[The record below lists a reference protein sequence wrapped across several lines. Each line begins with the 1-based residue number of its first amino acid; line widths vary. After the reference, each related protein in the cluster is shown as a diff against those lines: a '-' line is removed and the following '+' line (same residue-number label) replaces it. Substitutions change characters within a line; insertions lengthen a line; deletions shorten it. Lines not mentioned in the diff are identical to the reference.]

1 MPSNN
6 TARIPALA
14 GAKLRGK
21 NGHVYRFQ
29 LLLGRG
35 EFGVVYRCVDEGT
48 STAYACKVL
57 DPRALSNCLENVSR
71 EVDIMTQLQHE
82 RVLGLHEFLVA
93 DGLLFLFMRFV
104 PGGSLAERLALAPLG
119 VAAAGHVVRQIL
131 EGVAYLHAHHICHR
145 DLKPA
150 NILCCSADLGAVPDV
165 VIADFGLS
173 RTFGRDE
180 LMKTHCGSSL
190 YAAPEVFDRTY
201 TEACDMW
208 SLGVITVEMLR
219 GRDACASLDDAPGD
233 GDAAAADR
241 LGPGFPPVVRDFVAQ
256 LLQDDPAQRPSAAAA
271 LEHPWMC
278 EVAQQQS
285 PLPPAQQQQQQ
296 HQTGAQCPTATPPLS
311 PSEFSAN

>member
-6 TARIPALA
+6 TAGIPPLQ
-14 GAKLRGK
+14 GAKLTGK

-29 LLLGRG
+29 VLLGRG

-57 DPRALSNCLENVSR
+57 NRSALTNCLENVGR
-71 EVDIMTQLQHE
+71 EVDIMMQLQHE
-82 RVLGLHEFLVA
+82 RVLGLHEVLA
-93 DGLLFLFMRFV
+93 AGSLLFLFMRFV
-104 PGGSLAERLALAPLG
+104 PGGSLAERLALGPLG
-119 VAAAGHVVRQIL
+119 VAAAGRVVREIL

-150 NILCCSADLGAVPDV
+150 NILCTSADVGAVPDV

-208 SLGVITVEMLR
+208 SLGIVTVEMLR
-219 GRDACASLDDAPGD
+219 GRDA
-233 GDAAAADR
+233 AAAAAAADDADAPETCAAASDR
-241 LGPGFPPVVRDFVAQ
+241 LGPGFPPVVRDFVAR
-256 LLQDDPAQRPSAAAA
+256 LLQADPAQRLSAAAA
-271 LEHPWMC
+271 LQHPWMC
-278 EVAQQQS
+278 EVAQQQN
-285 PLPPAQQQQQQ
+285 
-296 HQTGAQCPTATPPLS
+296 HEGAQCSTSSSRTATPPLS
-311 PSEFSAN
+311 PSELGTN

>member
-6 TARIPALA
+6 TAGIPALQ

-35 EFGVVYRCVDEGT
+35 EFGVVYRCVDEAT

-57 DPRALSNCLENVSR
+57 NRTALLNCLENVSR

-82 RVLGLHEFLVA
+82 RVLGLHEFLA
-93 DGLLFLFMRFV
+93 TDKLLFLFMRFL
-104 PGGSLAERLALAPLG
+104 PGGSLAERLALGPLG
-119 VAAAGHVVRQIL
+119 VAAAGHVVREIL

-150 NILCCSADLGAVPDV
+150 NILCTSADVDAVPDV

-208 SLGVITVEMLR
+208 SLGVVTVEMLR
-219 GRDACASLDDAPGD
+219 GREACACLGADDPVGD
-233 GDAAAADR
+233 GAADR

-256 LLQDDPAQRPSAAAA
+256 LLQDDPAQRLTAAAA
-271 LEHPWMC
+271 LQHPWMR
-278 EVAQQQS
+278 EVAQQE
-285 PLPPAQQQQQQ
+285 QQNAC
-296 HQTGAQCPTATPPLS
+296 TCASASSADATPPLS
-311 PSEFSAN
+311 SAELGTN

>member
-6 TARIPALA
+6 TAGIPALQ
-14 GAKLRGK
+14 GAKLTGK

-29 LLLGRG
+29 VLLGRG
-35 EFGVVYRCVDEGT
+35 EFGVVYRCVDERT

-57 DPRALSNCLENVSR
+57 NQSALTNCLENVGR
-71 EVDIMTQLQHE
+71 EVDIMTQVQHE

-93 DGLLFLFMRFV
+93 GSLLFLFMRFV
-104 PGGSLAERLALAPLG
+104 PGGSLAERLALGPLDVG
-119 VAAAGHVVRQIL
+119 AAGHVVREIL

-150 NILCCSADLGAVPDV
+150 NILCTSADVRAVPDV

-190 YAAPEVFDRTY
+190 YAAPEVFQRTY

-219 GRDACASLDDAPGD
+219 GRDALLDFAGPGT
-233 GDAAAADR
+233 GICTGTGTGTGADR
-241 LGPGFPPVVRDFVAQ
+241 LGGAFPPLVRDFVAK
-256 LLQDDPAQRPSAAAA
+256 LLQDDPAQRLTAAAA
-271 LEHPWMC
+271 LEHPWMR
-278 EVAQQQS
+278 EVAQQNNTPS
-285 PLPPAQQQQQQ
+285 P
-296 HQTGAQCPTATPPLS
+296 CPSPVATPPLS
-311 PSEFSAN
+311 HPDSTSN